1 MILGVLASHCCETT
15 KQRKG
20 FCMTLWENKTNF
32 AVYLFTDATV
42 EGRSV
47 NLKVSVNQLAPNKW
61 SSVAFKHGIMV
72 T

>member
-1 MILGVLASHCCETT
+1 
-15 KQRKG
+15 
-20 FCMTLWENKTNF
+20 MTLWENKTNF

-72 T
+72 A